1 MQCPQHKKALE
12 KLAIEDIIKKC
23 EMCGRVANLYCSSC
37 KFVLC
42 NQCRICDKRHF
53 LIKMIDLEVHQL
65 SLRKSKPN
73 TTQTIMCVVH
83 VRKTKSAMTMGYGTV
98 INATMMCVHNV

>member
-42 NQCRICDKRHF
+42 NQCDKDDRPRSTST
-53 LIKMIDLEVHQL
+53 I
-65 SLRKSKPN
+65 
-73 TTQTIMCVVH
+73 TQKVKAEYYSNNYVC
-83 VRKTKSAMTMGYGTV
+83 SACKKDKIGNDDGLWHC
-98 INATMMCVHNV
+98 N